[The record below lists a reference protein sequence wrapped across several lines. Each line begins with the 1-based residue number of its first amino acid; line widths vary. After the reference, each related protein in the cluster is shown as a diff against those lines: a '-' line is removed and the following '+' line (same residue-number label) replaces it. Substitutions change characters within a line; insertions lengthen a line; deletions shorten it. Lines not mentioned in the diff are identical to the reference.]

1 MKLGNRLSVQ
11 AKRTIYS
18 SKTDYLFGANAWCV
32 SPEQTMRFRSMHS
45 KEDYHQRNI

>member
-18 SKTDYLFGANAWCV
+18 CKTDYLFKQNRLSVWGKHMV
-32 SPEQTMRFRSMHS
+32 RFTRTDHAISV
-45 KEDYHQRNI
+45 DA